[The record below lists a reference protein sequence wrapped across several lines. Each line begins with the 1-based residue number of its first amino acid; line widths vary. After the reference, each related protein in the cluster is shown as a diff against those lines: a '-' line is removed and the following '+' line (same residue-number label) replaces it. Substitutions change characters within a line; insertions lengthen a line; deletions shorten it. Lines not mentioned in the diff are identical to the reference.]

1 MYLIEYK
8 YDFLISINTIKYE
21 FKKNQASKNEEL
33 GKLDKNFYGLQN
45 NSNDGA
51 LRYRSWQYIIAK
63 EESSK
68 RDFSLSKHNYWIYDW
83 T

>member
-51 LRYRSWQYIIAK
+51 LRYRS
-63 EESSK
+63 
-68 RDFSLSKHNYWIYDW
+68 
-83 T
+83 

>member
-1 MYLIEYK
+1 MNL
-8 YDFLISINTIKYE
+8 
-21 FKKNQASKNEEL
+21 KKNQASKNEEL

-45 NSNDGA
+45 NSNHGA
-51 LRYRSWQYIIAK
+51 LRNRSWQHIIAK

-68 RDFSLSKHNYWIYDW
+68 REFPLSKLNYLIYDW